1 MNNSSKEK
9 VAFFDTKPYDRIW
22 FDKLNDKYEFIYFE
36 NRLTERTAR
45 LVSGCRAV
53 CAFVNDDINAKAM
66 EIMHNEGVEFIAM
79 RCSGYSNVDFRAAQ
93 DKIKVARVPEYS
105 PYAVAEHTMAL
116 LLALNRKVHKAY
128 IRTRD
133 FNFSLTGLIGTD
145 LHGKTAGIIGTGK
158 IGRTFIDV
166 CRGFGLNV
174 IAYDPYPAQNSD
186 INYVQLDEL
195 FRRSD
200 VISLHCPLTESTYHI
215 LSKDAFSSMKK
226 GVFILNT
233 SRGALIDSTA
243 LLEALKDGTVRG
255 AGLDVYEEESDIFFE
270 DHSDKIVKDD
280 VLSLLVSR
288 PNVIITSHQA
298 FLTDEALQNIAD
310 VTLGNLDEFFEGKPL
325 THEVAYNI
333 KSGKVK
339 EHSTHVSK
347 LHQNNSSQNNIRA

>member
-1 MNNSSKEK
+1 MINSTGDKPK

-22 FDKLNDKYEFIYFE
+22 FDKLNHKYEFIYFDSKLNE
-36 NRLTERTAR
+36 QTAR

-53 CAFVNDDINAKAM
+53 CAFVNDDINARAV
-66 EIMHNEGVEFIAM
+66 EVMHKEGVEFLAM
-79 RCSGYSNVDFRAAQ
+79 RCAGYSNVDFRAAQ
-93 DKIKVARVPEYS
+93 GKIKIARVPEYS
-105 PYAVAEHTMAL
+105 PYAVAEHAMAL
-116 LLALNRKVHKAY
+116 LLVLNRKVHKAY

-166 CRGFGLNV
+166 CRGFGLNI
-174 IAYDPYPAQNSD
+174 IAYDPYPAPDSG
-186 INYVQLDEL
+186 IKYVGLDEL
-195 FRRSD
+195 FRTSD
-200 VISLHCPLTESTYHI
+200 IISLHCPLTESTYHI
-215 LSKDAFSSMKK
+215 LSREAFACMKK

-233 SRGALIDSTA
+233 SRGALIDSSA
-243 LLEALKDGTVRG
+243 LLDALNDGTVRG

-270 DHSDKIVKDD
+270 DHSDKIVRDD

-298 FLTDEALQNIAD
+298 FLTDEALQNIAA

-325 THEVAYNI
+325 THEVTYNP
-333 KSGKVK
+333 KSGGVK
-339 EHSTHVSK
+339 EHSTHVK
-347 LHQNNSSQNNIRA
+347 K